1 MSTKKDMNSIRPED
15 LGSMGESFFNT
26 LCKSVGF
33 IANSSKSDD
42 KGGWDFEVEQRQTTD
57 INYSNHSY
65 PVYRVQVKSTSGKSC
80 AKITF
85 GNLLK
90 LIQYNGASFIVLIK
104 YSESISIGNTNP
116 EKVYLL
122 HIDEKFS
129 LSILKEAREKQLK
142 SNEFALNKDKKTIS
156 FKNENEIDKLDGI
169 GLKNYIDKCIGGS
182 YLKYTENKL
191 TYLSS
196 FEKEGRK
203 QLSICTMDTMKDAE
217 SMANCFLGYPEK
229 FKINIKEFYAPFG
242 IMDNNP
248 TSIFTHYGATIT
260 PHHDKLPNF
269 TVCLGISKFGKQYK
283 FTGTL
288 YFTPEIE
295 WLPRKLKVKCNLFNI
310 IIELN
315 SMRMAGEIFPNDIDV
330 EFKQLYKKF
339 CDINIE
345 NNIISTR
352 YIFDNIKKLNL
363 FSVFGEE
370 YDPYYFLELK
380 DSKNCT
386 LEDDTAIFSFTIL
399 FEEIK
404 LVTFVA
410 FYGSIEKENKNTL
423 RCHFE
428 KSEILDNFILS
439 NTDDR
444 EGLVKEKS
452 EYFKYLL
459 DSKGCK
465 VLL

>member
-1 MSTKKDMNSIRPED
+1 M
-15 LGSMGESFFNT
+15 
-26 LCKSVGF
+26 
-33 IANSSKSDD
+33 
-42 KGGWDFEVEQRQTTD
+42 
-57 INYSNHSY
+57 
-65 PVYRVQVKSTSGKSC
+65 
-80 AKITF
+80 
-85 GNLLK
+85 
-90 LIQYNGASFIVLIK
+90 
-104 YSESISIGNTNP
+104 
-116 EKVYLL
+116 
-122 HIDEKFS
+122 
-129 LSILKEAREKQLK
+129 
-142 SNEFALNKDKKTIS
+142 
-156 FKNENEIDKLDGI
+156 
-169 GLKNYIDKCIGGS
+169 DKCIGCS

-330 EFKQLYKKF
+330 EFKQLYDFISFLMDMSNCQKIFIKLINQESGHATEACIDNPIFYLPDNFNYICSTIKSMYKKF

-386 LEDDTAIFSFTIL
+386 LEADTAIFSFTIL
-399 FEEIK
+399 FKEIK